1 MASRSTQRKRRQA
14 AAAQD
19 PAPAPAEVILKV
31 LVLGDPATGKTSI
44 CKRALTNT
52 FFDTYK
58 STIGV
63 SFENKRLT
71 VDGTNVK
78 MQLWDIAG
86 QDRYQNI
93 VRVYYA
99 KSQGVFVVY
108 DLNDRKSF
116 DSVLRWKKEIDDK
129 VRLPNGDPVPC
140 VLIGNKCDV
149 CTKTLS
155 KVQGEID
162 QFCNEH
168 GFVKGFLTSAK
179 ENINIEEAAEF
190 LCRHVLQTQGAEGF
204 KKARPQE
211 AKPFVPG
218 AAANNGALPD
228 SCC

>member
-1 MASRSTQRKRRQA
+1 MASRSTQRKRQQA

-108 DLNDRKSF
+108 DL
-116 DSVLRWKKEIDDK
+116 
-129 VRLPNGDPVPC
+129 
-140 VLIGNKCDV
+140 
-149 CTKTLS
+149 
-155 KVQGEID
+155 
-162 QFCNEH
+162 
-168 GFVKGFLTSAK
+168 
-179 ENINIEEAAEF
+179 
-190 LCRHVLQTQGAEGF
+190 
-204 KKARPQE
+204 
-211 AKPFVPG
+211 
-218 AAANNGALPD
+218 
-228 SCC
+228 

>member
-1 MASRSTQRKRRQA
+1 MTSRYGQSTRNEQSVVASPKM
-14 AAAQD
+14 
-19 PAPAPAEVILKV
+19 EVILKI

-99 KSQGVFVVY
+99 KSHGVFVVY
-108 DLNDRKSF
+108 DLNDRNSLR
-116 DSVLRWKKEIDDK
+116 SVLRWKKEVDDK
-129 VRLPNGDPVPC
+129 VRLPNGDHVPC
-140 VLIGNKCDV
+140 VLVGNKCDI
-149 CTKTLS
+149 CTQTLG
-155 KVQGEID
+155 KVQTELD
-162 QFCNEH
+162 EFCEAH
-168 GFVKGFLTSAK
+168 GFAKGFLTSAK
-179 ENINIEEAAEF
+179 ENINIDEASAF
-190 LCRHVLQTQGAEGF
+190 LCRYILQTQGKEGF
-204 KKARPQE
+204 KEARPRDPE
-211 AKPFVPG
+211 RFVSG
-218 AAANNGALPD
+218 AAADNDMVLPD